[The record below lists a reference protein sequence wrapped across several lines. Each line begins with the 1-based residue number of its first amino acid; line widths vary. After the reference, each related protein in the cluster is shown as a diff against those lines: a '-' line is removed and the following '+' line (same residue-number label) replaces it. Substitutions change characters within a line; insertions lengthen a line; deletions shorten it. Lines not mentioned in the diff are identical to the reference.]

1 MRITRHPS
9 ALQPQKWIFAAFTDV
24 LASIPYGE
32 ISVSMLCRRAGID
45 RRTFY
50 RYFDNK
56 EDVLRAY
63 LDTTYNEYADEIRA
77 MDSTDKTAY
86 VERFFSFWNE
96 EHIGIINALR
106 RDGLLHL
113 AFASDNRYFMEVEDI
128 LDEKL
133 GRTADRYARLFCAG
147 GLISVLLAWVAG
159 GRVEPPEEMAALLA
173 KCYNLG

>member
-1 MRITRHPS
+1 MRITKHPS
-9 ALQPQKWIFAAFTDV
+9 ALQSQKWIFAAFADL

-32 ISVSMLCRRAGID
+32 ISVCMICRRAGID

-56 EDVLRAY
+56 EDVLKSY

-77 MDSTDKTAY
+77 MDSTDKTEY

-96 EHIGIINALR
+96 EHVAIINALR

-113 AFASDNRYFMEVEDI
+113 AFSSDNRYFMEVEDI
-128 LDEKL
+128 LAGKL
-133 GRTADRYARLFCAG
+133 GRTVDRYARLFCDG
-147 GLISVLLAWVAG
+147 GLISVFLAWIAG
-159 GRVEPPEEMAALLA
+159 GRVESPKEMAAILA
-173 KCYNLG
+173 KML